1 MSIIFDEITN
11 DVDAGALA
19 ASTVQGHPETHLAD
33 GLYTASALKTAVQ
46 DLLKFGVL
54 EAERKPNLYQLA
66 VTQQEQIN
74 CILEPLDLR
83 LKIDTVRGLAI
94 LLVAQGFSAE
104 NSLADVSDDEWSH
117 PLVRRQRFTL
127 EQSLLVAILRQLF
140 VLHEQES
147 GIGTS
152 AAQVHVDDLL
162 PHVQLYLGDLGSDA
176 REQKRL
182 RNLLDNLK
190 SHGLV
195 SDVDEKDQFTI
206 RPIITHLADPQ
217 SLQNLLLHFRQ
228 LASQAKGSPSS
239 AQSLNEGDE

>member
-1 MSIIFDEITN
+1 LSIIFDEITN
-11 DVDAGALA
+11 NDGDLA
-19 ASTVQGHPETHLAD
+19 ASAVQGHPETHLAD
-33 GLYTASALKTAVQ
+33 GQYTASALKTAVQ

-54 EAERKPNLYQLA
+54 EAERKPNLYQLIL
-66 VTQQEQIN
+66 THHEQIN
-74 CILEPLDLR
+74 RILEPLDLR
-83 LKIDTVRGLAI
+83 LKVDAVRGMVF
-94 LLVAQGFSAE
+94 LLVAQGFVAE
-104 NSLADVSDDEWSH
+104 NALADVDDEWSH

-147 GIGTS
+147 GIGAS
-152 AAQVHVDDLL
+152 AALVHLDDLL

-228 LASQAKGSPSS
+228 LASQAKGSRSS
-239 AQSLNEGDE
+239 AQSLDEGDE

>member
-1 MSIIFDEITN
+1 MSIVFDETTN
-11 DVDAGALA
+11 DVDGALA

-33 GLYTASALKTAVQ
+33 GQYTASALKTAVQ

-54 EAERKPNLYQLA
+54 EAERKPNLYQLIL
-66 VTQQEQIN
+66 THHEQIN
-74 CILEPLDLR
+74 RILEPLDLR
-83 LKIDTVRGLAI
+83 LKVDAVRGMAF
-94 LLVAQGFSAE
+94 LLVAQGFVAE
-104 NSLADVSDDEWSH
+104 NALADVDDEWSH

-147 GIGTS
+147 GIGAS
-152 AAQVHVDDLL
+152 AALVHLDDLL
-162 PHVQLYLGDLGSDA
+162 PHVQLYLGDLGSDV

-217 SLQNLLLHFRQ
+217 SLQNLLVHFRQ
-228 LASQAKGSPSS
+228 LASQSKESPSS
-239 AQSLNEGDE
+239 EQHPHEDGE

>member
-11 DVDAGALA
+11 DIDDATLA
-19 ASTVQGHPETHLAD
+19 VSTVQGHPEIHVAE
-33 GLYTASALKTAVQ
+33 GQYTTSALKTAVQ

-54 EAERKPNLYQLA
+54 EAERKPNLYQLIL
-66 VTQQEQIN
+66 THHEQIN
-74 CILEPLDLR
+74 RILEPLDLR
-83 LKIDTVRGLAI
+83 LKVDAVRGMAF
-94 LLVAQGFSAE
+94 LLVAQGFVAE
-104 NSLADVSDDEWSH
+104 NALTDVDDEWSH

-147 GIGTS
+147 GIGAS
-152 AAQVHVDDLL
+152 AALVHLDDLL

-228 LASQAKGSPSS
+228 LASQAKGSPFSV
-239 AQSLNEGDE
+239 QSLDGGDE

>member
-11 DVDAGALA
+11 DDGDLA
-19 ASTVQGHPETHLAD
+19 ASAVQGHAETHLA
-33 GLYTASALKTAVQ
+33 GGQYTASALKTAVQ

-54 EAERKPNLYQLA
+54 EAERKPNLYQLIL
-66 VTQQEQIN
+66 THHEQIN
-74 CILEPLDLR
+74 RILEPLDLR
-83 LKIDTVRGLAI
+83 LKVDAVRGMAF
-94 LLVAQGFSAE
+94 LLVAQGFVAE
-104 NSLADVSDDEWSH
+104 NALADVSDDEWSH

-147 GIGTS
+147 GIGAS
-152 AAQVHVDDLL
+152 AAQVHLDDLL

-206 RPIITHLADPQ
+206 KPIITHLADPQ
-217 SLQNLLLHFRQ
+217 SLQNLLVHFRQ
-228 LASQAKGSPSS
+228 FASQAKDSPSS
-239 AQSLNEGDE
+239 AQHPHEGDE

>member
-1 MSIIFDEITN
+1 LSIIFDEITN
-11 DVDAGALA
+11 NDGDLA
-19 ASTVQGHPETHLAD
+19 ASAVQGHPETHLAD
-33 GLYTASALKTAVQ
+33 GQYTASALKTAVQ

-54 EAERKPNLYQLA
+54 EAERKPNLYQLIL
-66 VTQQEQIN
+66 THHEQIN
-74 CILEPLDLR
+74 RILEPLDLR
-83 LKIDTVRGLAI
+83 LKVDAVRGMVC
-94 LLVAQGFSAE
+94 LLVAQGFVAE
-104 NSLADVSDDEWSH
+104 NALADVDDEWSH

-147 GIGTS
+147 GIGAS
-152 AAQVHVDDLL
+152 AALVHLDDLL

-228 LASQAKGSPSS
+228 LASQAKGSRSS
-239 AQSLNEGDE
+239 AQSLDEGDE

>member
-1 MSIIFDEITN
+1 M
-11 DVDAGALA
+11 
-19 ASTVQGHPETHLAD
+19 
-33 GLYTASALKTAVQ
+33 
-46 DLLKFGVL
+46 
-54 EAERKPNLYQLA
+54 
-66 VTQQEQIN
+66 
-74 CILEPLDLR
+74 
-83 LKIDTVRGLAI
+83 
-94 LLVAQGFSAE
+94 
-104 NSLADVSDDEWSH
+104 
-117 PLVRRQRFTL
+117 
-127 EQSLLVAILRQLF
+127 
-140 VLHEQES
+140 
-147 GIGTS
+147 
-152 AAQVHVDDLL
+152 AQVHLDDLL

-239 AQSLNEGDE
+239 AQTRNEGDE

>member
-11 DVDAGALA
+11 NDGDLA
-19 ASTVQGHPETHLAD
+19 ASAVQGHPETHLAD
-33 GLYTASALKTAVQ
+33 GQYTASALKTAVQ

-54 EAERKPNLYQLA
+54 EAERKPNLYQLIL
-66 VTQQEQIN
+66 THHEQIN
-74 CILEPLDLR
+74 RILEPLDLR
-83 LKIDTVRGLAI
+83 LKVDAVRGMVF
-94 LLVAQGFSAE
+94 LLVAQGFVAE
-104 NSLADVSDDEWSH
+104 NALADVDDEWSH

-147 GIGTS
+147 GIGAS
-152 AAQVHVDDLL
+152 AALVHLDDLL

-176 REQKRL
+176 REQKRF

-228 LASQAKGSPSS
+228 LASQAKGSRSS
-239 AQSLNEGDE
+239 AQSLDEGDE